1 MYVLMNTQGQY
12 WDGLGWDTDIGEA
25 ERYPT
30 EEASDE
36 DAFTI
41 LEEWGVAAHAV
52 ETGDDEDDGT
62 D

>member
-1 MYVLMNTQGQY
+1 VDLTALL
-12 WDGLGWDTDIGEA
+12 DAIGEA

-41 LEEWGVAAHAV
+41 LEEWGIAPHAV
-52 ETGDDEDDGT
+52 EIDDDE
-62 D
+62 